1 MLRKQAIIVGKY
13 YVNNSR
19 KVAREVLGA
28 DDKTVKFI
36 THHLDTGNSCGSA
49 SECTRQD
56 FTNWADREATSAEI
70 ASVQSQEVEAQF
82 RAPQVSIRE
91 DLENDAAINAVD
103 TSSGEK
109 TTITR

>member
-28 DDKTVKFI
+28 NAKTVRFI
-36 THHLDTGNSCGSA
+36 NYHLDTGNSCGSA

-56 FTNWADREATSAEI
+56 FMNWADREATSAEV
-70 ASVQSQEVEAQF
+70 ASVQSQEMEAQF
-82 RAPQVSIRE
+82 RAPQFPNRGE
-91 DLENDAAINAVD
+91 LENDAAINPLDASAVR
-103 TSSGEK
+103 K
-109 TTITR
+109 TTIMR

>member
-28 DDKTVKFI
+28 DDKTVRFI

-56 FTNWADREATSAEI
+56 FIHWANREATSAEI
-70 ASVQSQEVEAQF
+70 ASVQAQEMEAHF
-82 RAPQVSIRE
+82 RAPQVPDRDALEAEASSLEKSSIM
-91 DLENDAAINAVD
+91 
-103 TSSGEK
+103 S
-109 TTITR
+109 